1 VLTIPHIDRD
11 DKLKSLAGACPA
23 TGADAANA
31 GWVELAKPVLGP
43 MAPSVMAH
51 EVLGVWSHRHD
62 YAAPLQVMRVADDDE
77 HRDRRRKKPA
87 DVLRPEY
94 HALRSYLLPVND
106 TMTNQSEPDRSSS
119 PRPSAQTTSAAVIG
133 GGPAGLVA
141 ALALAHFG
149 VPTALVAPQPS
160 RIDNRTTAL
169 MAPSVKALEALG
181 VWSRCRDHAAPLRVM
196 RIADDTGR
204 LWRAPE
210 VRFEAAEIGLEAFA
224 WNIENAHL
232 VAALW
237 DRIAAMLSLTHV
249 ATVAQSVRVDDAG
262 VAAALADG
270 TTLNCQLAV
279 GADGRNSIC
288 RTAAGIALDSRTY
301 PQTALT
307 FTLSHTR
314 PHHDIS
320 TEFHT
325 AQGPF
330 TLVPLPGARSSLVCV
345 VAADEAQRLCALT
358 GAALDA
364 EIERRSHSVLGKTR
378 VEPGHGVFPMSVVTA
393 RSFAA
398 NRIALVGEAAHL
410 FPPIGAQGLN
420 LGLRD
425 AVTIAEIAG
434 DIHRCG
440 GDIGDAMAAYDRRRR
455 PDITS
460 RTVAVDLLNRSLL
473 SDFLA
478 VQGVR
483 GLGLYVL
490 DSIGPLRRAAMR
502 EGVAP
507 RAGMPA
513 LMRGEANV

>member
-1 VLTIPHIDRD
+1 MQI
-11 DKLKSLAGACPA
+11 
-23 TGADAANA
+23 
-31 GWVELAKPVLGP
+31 
-43 MAPSVMAH
+43 
-51 EVLGVWSHRHD
+51 
-62 YAAPLQVMRVADDDE
+62 
-77 HRDRRRKKPA
+77 
-87 DVLRPEY
+87 
-94 HALRSYLLPVND
+94 
-106 TMTNQSEPDRSSS
+106 
-119 PRPSAQTTSAAVIG
+119 PSAVVIG
-133 GGPAGLVA
+133 GGPTGLLA

-149 VPTALVAPQPS
+149 VPTALVAPLRD

-181 VWSRCRDHAAPLRVM
+181 VWPRCRDHAAPLRVM

-210 VRFEAAEIGLEAFA
+210 VRFEAAEIGLKAFA

-237 DRIAAMLSLTHV
+237 DRVAAMPSLTHV
-249 ATVAQSVRVDDAG
+249 ATAAQSIRVDDAG
-262 VAAALADG
+262 IAAVLADG
-270 TTLNCQLAV
+270 TTLNCRLAI

-288 RTAAGIALDSRTY
+288 RVAAGIASDSRSY

-307 FTLSHTR
+307 FTLTHTR

-325 AQGPF
+325 AHGPF
-330 TLVPLPGARSSLVCV
+330 TLVPLPGSRSSLVCV
-345 VAADEAQRLCALT
+345 VAADEAERLCALT

-364 EIERRSHSVLGKTR
+364 EMERRSHSILGKTY
-378 VEPGHGVFPMSVVTA
+378 VEPGHGAFAMSVATA
-393 RSFAA
+393 RRFAA
-398 NRIALVGEAAHL
+398 NRIALAGEAAHL

-434 DIHRCG
+434 DIHRRG
-440 GDIGDAMAAYDRRRR
+440 GDIGDATAEYDRRRR

-460 RTVAVDLLNRSLL
+460 RTVAIDLLNRSLL

-478 VQGVR
+478 VQGLR

-490 DSIGPLRRAAMR
+490 DRIAPLRRAAMR

-513 LMRGEANV
+513 LMRGEANPTRLIRAPFELTSVGIFTRT